1 MAKFTM
7 IPGTYAAG
15 DSIPLVGT
23 TIRCSSIYH
32 VDGSPIIQ
40 LKGGICPSHPAVYDI
55 DVGVTLTSLGAT
67 PEQLELLQDGVRVS
81 GGLISFDAAAAGEI
95 ETTSM
100 PNEVASIGSSRI
112 AVEAVTAITITD
124 GVVVVHRV
132 DK

>member
-15 DSIPLVGT
+15 DSIPLTGT
-23 TIRCSSIYH
+23 APRCGSIYH
-32 VDGSPIIQ
+32 VDGEPIIL
-40 LKGGICPSHPAVYDI
+40 LKGGVCPSHPIVYDI
-55 DVGVTLTSLGAT
+55 DVGVTLTSVGAT
-67 PEQLELLQDGVRVS
+67 PEQLELVQDGVRVS

-100 PNEVASIGSSRI
+100 PNEVTAVGSARI

-124 GVVVVHRV
+124 GIIVIHREA
-132 DK
+132 

>member
-1 MAKFTM
+1 MAKYTM

-15 DSIPLVGT
+15 DSIPLVGAET
-23 TIRCSSIYH
+23 KCGSIYH

-40 LKGGICPSHPAVYDI
+40 LKGSICPKNPAVYDI

-67 PEQLELLQDGVRVS
+67 PEQLSIMQDGVRVS
-81 GGLISFDAAAAGEI
+81 GGLISFDAAAAGEV

-100 PNEVASIGSSRI
+100 PNEITALGSARL

-124 GVVVVHRV
+124 GVVVVHRI
-132 DK
+132 D

>member
-1 MAKFTM
+1 MAKYTM

-23 TIRCSSIYH
+23 ASRCSSIYH

-40 LKGGICPSHPAVYDI
+40 VKGGICPNRPAVYDV
-55 DVGVTLTSLGAT
+55 DVGVTLTSAGAT
-67 PEQLELLQDGVRVS
+67 PEQLELVQDGVRVS

-100 PNEVASIGSSRI
+100 PNEVTAIGSTRI
-112 AVEAVTAITITD
+112 ALQAVTAITITD
-124 GVVVVHRV
+124 GVLIIRRT

>member
-7 IPGTYAAG
+7 VPGIYAAG
-15 DSIPLVGT
+15 DSIPLTGT
-23 TIRCSSIYH
+23 APRCGSIYH

-40 LKGGICPSHPAVYDI
+40 LKGGVCPNHPAVYDI
-55 DVGVTLTSLGAT
+55 DVGVTLTSIGAT

-100 PNEVASIGSSRI
+100 PNEIQAIGSARI
-112 AVEAVTAITITD
+112 ALEAVTAITITD
-124 GVVVVHRV
+124 GVVIVH
-132 DK
+132 KEG

>member
-23 TIRCSSIYH
+23 AIRCSSVYH
-32 VDGSPIIQ
+32 VDGEPIVL
-40 LKGGICPSHPAVYDI
+40 LKGGTCPKNPAVYAV

-67 PEQLELLQDGVRVS
+67 PEQLQLLQDGVRVS

-95 ETTSM
+95 ETTSV
-100 PNEVASIGSSRI
+100 PNEVTAIGSARV
-112 AVEAVTAITITD
+112 AVEAITAITITE
-124 GVVVVHRV
+124 GVVIVRREA
-132 DK
+132 

>member
-15 DSIPLVGT
+15 DSIPLTGPAA
-23 TIRCSSIYH
+23 RCGSIYH
-32 VDGSPIIQ
+32 ADGSPIIQ
-40 LKGGICPSHPAVYDI
+40 LKGGLCPNHPAVYDI
-55 DVGVTLTSLGAT
+55 DVGVTLTSVGAT

-100 PNEVASIGSSRI
+100 PNEVTAIGSARI
-112 AVEAVTAITITD
+112 AVEAVTAVTITD
-124 GVVVVHRV
+124 GVIIVHRM
-132 DK
+132 D

>member
-7 IPGTYAAG
+7 VPGTYAVG

-23 TIRCSSIYH
+23 ASRCGSIYH
-32 VDGSPIIQ
+32 VDGGPIIQ

-67 PEQLELLQDGVRVS
+67 PEQLEVLQDGVRVS
-81 GGLISFDAAAAGEI
+81 GGLISFDAAAAGEV

-100 PNEVASIGSSRI
+100 PNEIAAIGSARI
-112 AVEAVTAITITD
+112 AVAAVTAITITD
-124 GVVVVHRV
+124 GVIVVHRI
-132 DK
+132 DR

>member
-7 IPGTYAAG
+7 VPGVYAAG
-15 DSIPLVGT
+15 DSIPLTGT
-23 TIRCSSIYH
+23 ATRCSSIYH

-40 LKGGICPSHPAVYDI
+40 LKGGICPGHPVVYDI

-67 PEQLELLQDGVRVS
+67 PEQLELLQDGVRVG
-81 GGLISFDAAAAGEI
+81 GGLISFDAAAAGEV

-100 PNEVASIGSSRI
+100 PNEVTAIGSARI

-124 GVVVVHRV
+124 GVIVVHRI
-132 DK
+132 D

>member
-7 IPGTYAAG
+7 IAGTYAAG
-15 DSIPLVGT
+15 DSIPLNGT
-23 TIRCSSIYH
+23 STRCSSVYH
-32 VDGSPIIQ
+32 IDGSPIIQ
-40 LKGGICPSHPAVYDI
+40 LKGGICPSRPAVYDV

-67 PEQLELLQDGVRVS
+67 PEQLEIVQDGVRVI

-100 PNEVASIGSSRI
+100 PNEIAAVGSARI
-112 AVEAVTAITITD
+112 AVEAVTAITITE
-124 GVVVVHRV
+124 GVVTVHRV

>member
-7 IPGTYAAG
+7 VPGTYAAG
-15 DSIPLVGT
+15 DSIPLMGT
-23 TIRCSSIYH
+23 TTRCGSIYH

-40 LKGGICPSHPAVYDI
+40 LKGGICPAHTATYDI
-55 DVGVTLTSLGAT
+55 DVGVTLTSIGAT

-81 GGLISFDAAAAGEI
+81 GGLISFDAAAAGEV

-100 PNEVASIGSSRI
+100 PNEITAVGSARI

-124 GVVVVHRV
+124 GVVVVHRI